1 MRRAEGI
8 AVANGELKADRAD
21 GRLFTDGPPDRFTT
35 AREAELTG
43 LEEAQVGAPI
53 RDITDDETAEMLGV
67 RVSDAYEPE
76 PGSWDELVAQQRDRV
91 EPEPEPH
98 YWQMH
103 YRSVETPGGES
114 LGTALFVTEFPQL
127 PPDLDDTIEANGMD
141 DSVYPTEAC
150 TLEMAHFYARLK
162 AVPVA
167 RIAPVLA
174 QVGLGDQGGK
184 RVGALSGGMKQRLA
198 LGLALLSDP
207 PVLVMDEPTSNL
219 DTAARSQ
226 LLHLL
231 LEVKRAGK
239 TIIFS
244 SHRIEEVETLADR
257 VAVMEHG
264 RLQFTCTAGEL
275 ARRVGLRTQVKFLV
289 PGSQLDQAL
298 AILQGAGLQARRNG
312 VGVIV
317 DVAHGEKAR
326 PIHTLGRANIEVI
339 DFELE

>member
-1 MRRAEGI
+1 MIEFTNLTKRYGKFAAVDSLTLSVNPQE
-8 AVANGELKADRAD
+8 AVALWGVNGAGK
-21 GRLFTDGPPDRFTT
+21 TT
-35 AREAELTG
+35 AIKCLLGLLRFDGQITVGGCDVRRQGRAARQLIGYVPQEL
-43 LEEAQVGAPI
+43 AFYK
-53 RDITDDETAEMLGV
+53 EM
-67 RVSDAYEPE
+67 S
-76 PGSWDELVAQQRDRV
+76 
-91 EPEPEPH
+91 
-98 YWQMH
+98 
-103 YRSVETPGGES
+103 
-114 LGTALFVTEFPQL
+114 
-127 PPDLDDTIEANGMD
+127 
-141 DSVYPTEAC
+141 

-162 AVPVA
+162 GVPA
-167 RIAPVLA
+167 TRIAPVLA

-231 LEVKRAGK
+231 LEVKHAGK

-264 RLQFTCTAGEL
+264 RLQFTCGASEL

-326 PIHTLGRANIEVI
+326 PIHTLGRANIEVT